1 MNQTRAF
8 LILAW
13 LMVATLLWMEW
24 GKEKSTP
31 PPPPASAVAPAS
43 SVPVAAGVAAAANAA
58 VPGVPTA
65 NTPAPPVAGST
76 VSTAA
81 TTGAEPVVTVTT
93 AVFKVMLRGGEISE
107 ADLLRYPVTS
117 EPNSP
122 PMRLLASDSTLYFV
136 AQSGWVSQGNAA
148 PTHESGFR
156 YAGDQRNLVLAK
168 DANEIAVPFV
178 WTGPTGVTITRTYT
192 FRQGDYAIKV
202 RDEVSNAGTAP
213 WQGFVYRQLSRVPRE
228 LAHKGPFSPEQY
240 SFQGAAWYSPAD
252 KYEKRKFEKFV
263 DDGKLDKAVTG
274 GWIAMLQHHFFAAW
288 IPGDKDAGE
297 FSLEQLNAGAAPQF
311 LIRDL
316 GPGVNVAPGQKATTE
331 ARLWVGPKL
340 VKAIEAQNVPG
351 LDRAV
356 DFSSYSIFATL
367 ANGLFWL
374 LEKLHNL
381 FGNWGWAIIGLVV
394 MLKLALYPLSAA
406 QYKSAAKMRKFQ
418 PRVAQLKERYGEDK
432 QKFQMALMEL
442 YKKEKIN
449 PVGGCLPLL
458 PQMIIFMTLY
468 WMLAESVELRHAPW
482 MLWIHDL
489 TARDPFF
496 VLPLL
501 NIAVMWTTQKLTPMT
516 GMDPAQAKMMQFMPL
531 MFGVILAFLPA
542 GLVLYQVANGGLG
555 LLQQWVTTKR
565 YAEQSAAPAA
575 GKDKDKD

>member
-31 PPPPASAVAPAS
+31 PAPPPSAVVPTS
-43 SVPVAAGVAAAANAA
+43 SVPVASGVAATAA
-58 VPGVPTA
+58 VPGVPSPA
-65 NTPAPPVAGST
+65 TPAVPGTAST
-76 VSTAA
+76 VTTAPA
-81 TTGAEPVVTVTT
+81 ANAEALVTVTT
-93 AVFKVMLRGGEISE
+93 DVFKVNLRGGEISE
-107 ADLLRYPVTS
+107 ADLLRYPMGS
-117 EPNSP
+117 EPDSP
-122 PMRLLASDSTLYFV
+122 PMRLLASDSAQFFV

-156 YAGDQRNLVLAK
+156 FAGDQRNLVLAK
-168 DANEIAVPFV
+168 DAKEIAVPFV
-178 WTGPTGVTITRTYT
+178 WTSPSGVTITRTYT
-192 FRQGDYAIKV
+192 FRQGDYVIKV
-202 RDEVSNAGTAP
+202 RDDVSNGSAAP

-228 LAHKGPFSPEQY
+228 LARRGPFSPEQY
-240 SFQGAAWYSPAD
+240 SFQGAAWYSPSD
-252 KYEKRKFEKFV
+252 KYEKRKFDKFTA
-263 DDGKLDKAVTG
+263 DGKLDKQVTG

-288 IPGDKDAGE
+288 IPGEKDQGQ

-316 GPGVNVAPGQKATTE
+316 GPGVNVAPGQKTTVD

-340 VKAIEAQNVPG
+340 VKAIEAQHVVG

-367 ANGLFWL
+367 AGYLFWL

-394 MLKLALYPLSAA
+394 LLKLALYPLSAA

-496 VLPLL
+496 VLPLM
-501 NIAVMWTTQKLTPMT
+501 NIAIMWTTQKLTPMT

-531 MFGVILAFLPA
+531 IFGVILAFLPA

-555 LLQQWVTTKR
+555 LLQQWITTKR
-565 YAEQSAAPAA
+565 YAEAPASAA
-575 GKDKDKD
+575 KDKDKD

>member
-24 GKEKSTP
+24 GKEKSAPPVP
-31 PPPPASAVAPAS
+31 PPSAVAPAS
-43 SVPVAAGVAAAANAA
+43 SVPVASGVAATAA
-58 VPGVPTA
+58 VPGAPSA
-65 NTPAPPVAGST
+65 ATPAVPGGST

-81 TTGAEPVVTVTT
+81 ANGAEPAVTVTT
-93 AVFKVMLRGGEISE
+93 AVFKVTLRGGEISE

-117 EPNSP
+117 EPDSP
-122 PMRLLASDSTLYFV
+122 PMRLLASDSSLYFV

-156 YAGDQRNLVLAK
+156 YAGEQRDLVLTK
-168 DANEIAVPFV
+168 DAKEIAVPFV
-178 WTGPTGVTITRTYT
+178 WAGPNGVTITRTYT

-202 RDEVSNAGTAP
+202 RDDVSNGSTAP

-252 KYEKRKFEKFV
+252 KYEKRKFDKFA
-263 DDGKLDKAVTG
+263 DDGKLDKQVTG

-297 FSLEQLNAGAAPQF
+297 FSLEQLNAGAAPQY

-316 GPGVNVAPGQKATTE
+316 GPGVNLAPGQKATTE

-381 FGNWGWAIIGLVV
+381 FGNWGWAIVGLVV
-394 MLKLALYPLSAA
+394 LLKLALYPLSAA

-442 YKKEKIN
+442 YRKEKIN

-496 VLPLL
+496 VLPLM
-501 NIAVMWTTQKLTPMT
+501 NIAIMWTTQKLTPMT

-531 MFGVILAFLPA
+531 IFGVILAFLPA

-565 YAEQSAAPAA
+565 YAEAPATA

>member
-24 GKEKSTP
+24 GKEKSAP
-31 PPPPASAVAPAS
+31 PAPPPAALAPAS
-43 SVPVAAGVAAAANAA
+43 SVPSAAAAAPSAAGVPGAPSAVPTPAAPGAA
-58 VPGVPTA
+58 V
-65 NTPAPPVAGST
+65 S
-76 VSTAA
+76 AA
-81 TTGAEPVVTVTT
+81 TAGNDGLVTVTT
-93 AVFKVMLRGGEISE
+93 DVLKVNLRGGEMSE
-107 ADLLRYPVTS
+107 ADLLKYPVTS
-117 EPNSP
+117 DKDSP
-122 PMRLLASDSTLYFV
+122 PMRLLASDATLYFV
-136 AQSGWVSQGNAA
+136 AQSGWVSQGKPA

-156 YAGDQRNLVLAK
+156 YAGAQRNLVLNPGS
-168 DANEIAVPFV
+168 NEIAVPFV
-178 WTGPTGVTITRTYT
+178 WTGADGVSIQRTYT
-192 FRQGDYAIKV
+192 FRRGDYAVRV
-202 RDEVSNAGTAP
+202 RDEVTNAGTAP
-213 WQGFVYRQLSRVPRE
+213 WQGYVYRQLSRVPRE

-240 SFQGAAWYSPAD
+240 SFQGAAWYSPTD
-252 KYEKRKFEKFV
+252 KYEKRKFDKFAE
-263 DDGKLDKAVTG
+263 DGKLDKSVTG

-288 IPGDKDAGE
+288 IPGEKDAGQ
-297 FSLEQLNAGAAPQF
+297 FSLEQLNAGAAPQY

-316 GPGVNVAPGQKATTE
+316 GPGVNVAPGAKASTE
-331 ARLWVGPKL
+331 ARLWIGPKL
-340 VKAIEAQNVPG
+340 VKQIEAQKVQG

-374 LEKLHNL
+374 LDKLHGL
-381 FGNWGWAIIGLVV
+381 FGNWGWAIVGLVV
-394 MLKLALYPLSAA
+394 LLKLALYPLSAA

-418 PRVAQLKERYGEDK
+418 PRVAQLKERYGDDK

-449 PVGGCLPLL
+449 PVGGCLPVL
-458 PQMIIFMTLY
+458 PQIIIFMTLY

-482 MLWIHDL
+482 FAWIQDL

-496 VLPLL
+496 VLPVI
-501 NIAVMWTTQKLTPMT
+501 NIAIMWTTQKLTPMT

-531 MFGVILAFLPA
+531 IFGVILAFLPA

-555 LLQQWVTTKR
+555 LLQQWLTTKR
-565 YAEQSAAPAA
+565 YAEQPAGS
-575 GKDKDKD
+575 GKDKS

>member
-24 GKEKSTP
+24 GKEKSA
-31 PPPPASAVAPAS
+31 PPAPIAAAVAPAS
-43 SVPVAAGVAAAANAA
+43 SVPTAAPAVAAGVPGAPNTAA
-58 VPGVPTA
+58 VP
-65 NTPAPPVAGST
+65 NTPAPAS
-76 VSTAA
+76 
-81 TTGAEPVVTVTT
+81 TVTT
-93 AVFKVMLRGGEISE
+93 AGATAGEALVVVTTDVLKVNLRGGELSE
-107 ADLLRYPVTS
+107 ADLLKYPMTS

-156 YAGDQRNLVLAK
+156 YAGDQRNLVLA
-168 DANEIAVPFV
+168 AGVNELAVPFS
-178 WTGPTGVTITRTYT
+178 WTGPNGVSIQRTYT
-192 FRQGDYAIKV
+192 FRRGDYAVRV
-202 RDEVSNAGTAP
+202 RDEVVNASTSP
-213 WQGFVYRQLSRVPRE
+213 WQGYVYRQLSRVPRE

-240 SFQGAAWYSPAD
+240 SFQGAAWYSPTD
-252 KYEKRKFEKFV
+252 KYEKRKFEDFS
-263 DDGKLDKAVTG
+263 DDGKLDKQVNG

-288 IPGDKDAGE
+288 IPGAKDAGQ
-297 FSLEQLNAGAAPQF
+297 FSLEELSAGAAPQY
-311 LIRDL
+311 LIRDM
-316 GPGVNVAPGQKATTE
+316 GPGVNVAPGAKAVTE

-340 VKAIEAQNVPG
+340 VKAIEAQDVAG

-374 LEKLHNL
+374 LEKMHNL
-381 FGNWGWAIIGLVV
+381 FGNWGWAIVGLVV
-394 MLKLALYPLSAA
+394 LLKLALYPLSAA

-418 PRVAQLKERYGEDK
+418 PRVAQLKERYGDDK

-482 MLWIHDL
+482 FGWVQDL

-496 VLPLL
+496 VLPLI
-501 NIAVMWTTQKLTPMT
+501 NIAIMWATQKLTPMT

-531 MFGVILAFLPA
+531 IFGVILAFLPA

-555 LLQQWVTTKR
+555 LLQQYLTTKR
-565 YAEQSAAPAA
+565 YAEATPAT
-575 GKDKDKD
+575 GKE